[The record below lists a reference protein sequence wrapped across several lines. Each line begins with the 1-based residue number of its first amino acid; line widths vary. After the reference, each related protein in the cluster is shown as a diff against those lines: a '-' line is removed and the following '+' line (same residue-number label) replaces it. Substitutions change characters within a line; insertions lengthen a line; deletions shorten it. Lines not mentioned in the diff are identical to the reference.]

1 MILSYT
7 NSRLTLTVTLTLR
20 YVVVTASLFLT
31 MRILLCQ
38 TDTNV
43 QADLLMKL
51 TSLAFTKL
59 VETTVQQHVQF
70 YAKCADAV
78 LNGFVQL

>member
-59 VETTVQQHVQF
+59 VETTVLQHVQF
-70 YAKCADAV
+70 YTKCADAV